1 MQISRLSYLVKVVID
16 EVSPSGVGISYN
28 DIPIDD
34 RVNNLAEDCAKETLL
49 ASPLRYLPHEDIPGD
64 IEIYGDGSGYV
75 PLPSNFLRLFSFQME
90 LWKRRVNDSITED
103 SESYLLQK
111 NPVTRGGTNFPV
123 CAVVN
128 NEKGLILE
136 WYSVPSYVRTPKCTE
151 KRYVPIPTIE
161 DSEINIPQ
169 GLEMLMV
176 YITAKKVLMSLQQY
190 DMAKAIEELIL
201 TEMKQLSV

>member
-1 MQISRLSYLVKVVID
+1 MH
-16 EVSPSGVGISYN
+16 G
-28 DIPIDD
+28 
-34 RVNNLAEDCAKETLL
+34 
-49 ASPLRYLPHEDIPGD
+49 
-64 IEIYGDGSGYV
+64 
-75 PLPSNFLRLFSFQME
+75 
-90 LWKRRVNDSITED
+90 
-103 SESYLLQK
+103 
-111 NPVTRGGTNFPV
+111 
-123 CAVVN
+123 
-128 NEKGLILE
+128 
-136 WYSVPSYVRTPKCTE
+136 

>member
-1 MQISRLSYLVKVVID
+1 
-16 EVSPSGVGISYN
+16 
-28 DIPIDD
+28 
-34 RVNNLAEDCAKETLL
+34 
-49 ASPLRYLPHEDIPGD
+49 
-64 IEIYGDGSGYV
+64 
-75 PLPSNFLRLFSFQME
+75 ME

-111 NPVTRGGTNFPV
+111 NPVTRGGINFPV